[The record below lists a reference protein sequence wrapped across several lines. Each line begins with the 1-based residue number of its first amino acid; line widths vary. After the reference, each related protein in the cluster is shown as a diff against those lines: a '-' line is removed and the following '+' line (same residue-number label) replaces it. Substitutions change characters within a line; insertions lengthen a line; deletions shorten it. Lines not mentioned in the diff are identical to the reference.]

1 MTWKAF
7 HFKNLLFP
15 LEIALKD
22 MKLVARERRR
32 DDRPPSKNM
41 MGIYISG
48 QCGETRNSLSLSS
61 ER

>member
-32 DDRPPSKNM
+32 GDRPPSKNM

-48 QCGETRNSLSLSS
+48 KYGETRNSLSLSS